1 MSACLYCKQA
11 LGLRE
16 PYYPVRTVH
25 TDTQGRKRHQD
36 VGKCC
41 EGCETAGKQCLFTLD
56 EWQAMQDRERAELE
70 HLKARERLCPTM
82 QEAESRALLR
92 AMQEIG
98 AALGLKDP
106 SPAQVVA
113 GVEQQLN
120 LAKGRA
126 AAAEREGSTL
136 RAEIQRLQRK
146 LARAAASPA
155 WISVTDGVPEPR
167 QVVCA
172 CYRNEAGE
180 LCQIRAEFVAPK
192 SRRAE
197 DFDDLGEVDFDEATG
212 LGYWPAG
219 WYECIDNWG
228 DYSRVQVCEGEVI
241 AWVALPALPADIE
254 ALGAE
259 GVRHAG

>member
-1 MSACLYCKQA
+1 MALGLHCAAGAGRAGRGEGMSVCLYCKQA

-16 PYYPVRTVH
+16 PYYPVRTVSV
-25 TDTQGRKRHQD
+25 DLRGRKLHQD

-41 EGCETAGKQCLFTLD
+41 ESCEAAGKQCVLTTG
-56 EWQAMQDRERAELE
+56 EWQAMQDSERAELGR
-70 HLKARERLCPTM
+70 LTARERLCPTM
-82 QEAESRALLR
+82 QEAETRALLR
-92 AMQEIG
+92 AVQEIG

-113 GVEQQLN
+113 GVEQ
-120 LAKGRA
+120 
-126 AAAEREGSTL
+126 
-136 RAEIQRLQRK
+136 LQRE
-146 LARAAASPA
+146 LARATAAPA
-155 WISVTDGVPEPR
+155 WIAVADGTPAPG
-167 QVVCA
+167 QVVWA
-172 CYRNEAGE
+172 CYRNGAGQ
-180 LCQIRAEFVAPK
+180 LCQIRAEFVAPR
-192 SRRAE
+192 SRSAE
-197 DFDDLGEVDFDEATG
+197 DFDDLSEVDFDEATG